1 MLVPCRPHMMHVLVY
16 VGPIWGILCYVEA
29 KETAQSPYQ
38 TRPVCDTDFGR
49 CIWRY
54 IGFMLGCVGTILARW
69 PWLVGVYIV
78 ARRPGT
84 HNTMMLFM
92 LTPML
97 GSYGWAHVGPIWRN
111 DGPKKRPN
119 VRIKQDLLLIRTLAD
134 KIRPLLGLCCAH
146 TDPFSPLHEIL
157 AIFKNHGK
165 TQYSR
170 AKKGSPSRP
179 NSHMTLYWASHAMS
193 GPC

>member
-1 MLVPCRPHMMHVLVY
+1 MSAPSEAFCAMLRLKKRLKVRIKQDLSVIRTLVGVQRSLMTPCRVD
-16 VGPIWGILCYVEA
+16 VG
-29 KETAQSPYQ
+29 
-38 TRPVCDTDFGR
+38 

-134 KIRPLLGLCCAH
+134 HIRPLLGLCWAYV
-146 TDPFSPLHEIL
+146 
-157 AIFKNHGK
+157 G
-165 TQYSR
+165 
-170 AKKGSPSRP
+170 P
-179 NSHMTLYWASHAMS
+179 NMTLCWPHVGLMLRSYWPIFPTSRNF
-193 GPC
+193 GDLQKPWKNTVF